1 MTGPDPIDLFAADRI
16 ELRPSNPAEPGI
28 TRRRR
33 GRHFSYHDAR
43 GRRIRDRETLRRVKA
58 LAIPPA
64 WTDVWICADP
74 AGHIQAVGTD
84 AAGRRQYRY
93 HDAWRRQQD
102 EAKFDRVLDLAEHST
117 RSASGS
123 RAHLAGRAASPGC
136 ACSPPPPACS
146 TSASSGSA
154 ARSTPTRYGL
164 ATLRVEHITCHDGI
178 GRLRATRPRA
188 ASGASRSSP
197 TRRCARWCARC
208 APGARASCS
217 RYREDGAW
225 RDVQQ
230 RRHQRLP
237 EGGVRRGGERQGLP
251 HLACDRARRGR
262 ARRLRGR
269 ARRPRPEARR
279 GPGDEGGGR
288 VPGQH
293 PGRGPRLLRRS
304 RG

>member
-102 EAKFDRVLDLAEHST
+102 EAKFDRVLDLAEHLDAFRERVS
-117 RSASGS
+117 
-123 RAHLAGRAASPGC
+123 AHLAGRGLTRLRVLAAAARMLDVGFFRVGGEEYTDSYGLRC
-136 ACSPPPPACS
+136 ASS
-146 TSASSGSA
+146 TSPATTASSPA
-154 ARSTPTRYGL
+154 
-164 ATLRVEHITCHDGI
+164 
-178 GRLRATRPRA
+178 ATRRRA

-217 RYREDGAW
+217 ATGRTASGGTCAAPTSTPTS
-225 RDVQQ
+225 
-230 RRHQRLP
+230 RR
-237 EGGVRRGGERQGLP
+237 
-251 HLACDRARRGR
+251 CSARR
-262 ARRLRGR
+262 
-269 ARRPRPEARR
+269 
-279 GPGDEGGGR
+279 
-288 VPGQH
+288 
-293 PGRGPRLLRRS
+293 
-304 RG
+304 